1 MWKWRVRK
9 AGTCLHSHQGVLRGG
24 VGRSREMS
32 PRASVS
38 GCGVSGAALKWGMPG
53 EEQSATQED
62 GDQERG

>member
-1 MWKWRVRK
+1 M
-9 AGTCLHSHQGVLRGG
+9 RGG

-62 GDQERG
+62 GDQERS